1 MTNYSENELIPYA
14 LRIIRKYPDGID
26 TKNLLVK
33 LREKMAPSGDDLKTL
48 ANRTDDK
55 FSQKVRNLNSH
66 KTLEKN
72 GYVDFILNKFY
83 IKQEGLNFL
92 NDLEKNP
99 NHLELRK
106 NDNFSKDK
114 GNINIEDK
122 FSIKIL
128 ENWELSTRTH
138 NALKENHIFTVKD
151 LLEWSEKKLLTL
163 PKFGKESLNEI
174 KNYLSYFDL
183 KIGDNIVASVYK
195 SKTNDDDNLEINYE
209 KKYLSSDTIS
219 INILIEWPLSVR
231 TFNALK
237 NENIIFLGDLLSY
250 NENSLLK
257 LRNFGRKSLKEINEL
272 YQKFNIDKN
281 KYNYDLSNWI
291 NLRDQLIINQKKK

>member
-209 KKYLSSDTIS
+209 KKYLSSDTI
-219 INILIEWPLSVR
+219 
-231 TFNALK
+231 
-237 NENIIFLGDLLSY
+237 
-250 NENSLLK
+250 
-257 LRNFGRKSLKEINEL
+257 
-272 YQKFNIDKN
+272 
-281 KYNYDLSNWI
+281 
-291 NLRDQLIINQKKK
+291 